1 MEVDKKLKEALA
13 KGDFRNEDEDS
24 YVKMLEKDTK
34 KNLYIK
40 IGVGALYISLL
51 LASLFIV

>member
-13 KGDFRNEDEDS
+13 KGDFRNEDEDL

-40 IGVGALYISLL
+40 IGVGTLYISLL